1 MIPGKL
7 PCSGPPLPPG
17 CILEPGL
24 DTLRALPPLALVLCD
39 TGQALL
45 EKPLPGGAWDLFL
58 PGLGRAA
65 GAEMKDISPELGPY
79 GWADLL
85 VVSGLSKPSFVW
97 TDLQPFGLEL
107 FW

>member
-24 DTLRALPPLALVLCD
+24 DKLRALPPLALVLCD

-45 EKPLPGGAWDLFL
+45 EKLEA
-58 PGLGRAA
+58 R
-65 GAEMKDISPELGPY
+65 
-79 GWADLL
+79 LL
-85 VVSGLSKPSFVW
+85 
-97 TDLQPFGLEL
+97 
-107 FW
+107 